1 MDRTK
6 VLYAMLLALAS
17 LGLQAQNVGIGEPSP
32 TAKLHVNQ
40 PANVDAVFV
49 VNTGTGNAI
58 EAVSNVTTNTAS
70 MAWFR
75 NGTDGVTL
83 DAFMSNTAATASN
96 ILSFNDGLGI
106 GVNIRQRNTGA
117 GGTGIFIEQNGNGGF
132 SRGVDMLMQA
142 TTTAYG
148 QTIFHDGLG
157 GGTYLDMRNTA
168 NNILGSYIIHRGLG
182 TGAQIDLTNA
192 ANTSTANFVRT
203 AGIGRGLEIDIT
215 NTGNGEV
222 GAAVFHAGD
231 GIGHYVAM
239 TNTAATRN
247 SVGLF
252 VQYNGTGTTG
262 GGGGNAAEIQHY
274 GTNGNAVDIFTG
286 NPAAAPGPANTTNQ
300 YATLSLSHMATGT
313 SPALNAV
320 KAAVNAINYSEDP
333 TIVAQNLTAT
343 TGAVIEAYIQ
353 PSVAAASLATSI
365 YGRADRTVPNG
376 YGVAMWGD
384 GGNYGVIGG
393 TSTSA
398 ASSDFGLLS
407 LTNSGAFGIKSFVID
422 HPAAPTEKTLRHF
435 SVESNEVL
443 NLYRGIVELDA
454 NGQAVVDLPDYFDA
468 VNTNVTYQLTPIGTG
483 VQPYVAVEE
492 ANNQFTVA
500 GAPNTKVSWTI
511 HAQRNDPTLQYFERS
526 RGEDYKS
533 PVTLKQPQDQG
544 KYLVPE
550 AYGQPKEAGVFYNA
564 AREERAQEAFNKEAK
579 QEALQ
584 APEHKTTP
592 VGKLQPS
599 KATKEGGELS
609 NNKQ

>member
-1 MDRTK
+1 MDRIK
-6 VLYAMLLALAS
+6 LLYTMLLALGS

-32 TAKLHVNQ
+32 VAKLHVNQ

-58 EAVSNVTTNTAS
+58 EALSNVTTNTAS

-75 NGTDGVTL
+75 NGTNGVTL
-83 DAFMSNTAATASN
+83 DAYMSNPAATASN
-96 ILSFNDGLGI
+96 ILSFNDGLGV

-117 GGTGIFIEQNGNGGF
+117 SGAGIFIEQNGNGAF
-132 SRGVDMLMQA
+132 SRGIDMLMQN

-148 QTIFHDGLG
+148 QTIFHDGVG

-168 NNILGSYIIHRGLG
+168 NNIIGSYIIHRGLG
-182 TGAQIDLTNA
+182 VGAQIDLTNT

-203 AGIGRGLEIDIT
+203 AGIGRGLEVDIT
-215 NTGNGEV
+215 NAANTEV
-222 GAAVFHAGD
+222 GSALFHAGD
-231 GIGHYVAM
+231 GIGQYVTM
-239 TNTAATRN
+239 TSNTATRN

-252 VQYNGTGTTG
+252 VQYNGSGG
-262 GGGGNAAEIQHY
+262 GVGGGGNAAEIQNY

-286 NPAAAPGPANTTNQ
+286 NPGAAPGPANTTNE

-313 SPALNAV
+313 SPTPNAV
-320 KAAVNAINYSEDP
+320 KAAINAINHSEDP
-333 TIVAQNLTAT
+333 TIVAQNLTTT
-343 TGAVIEAYIQ
+343 TGAVMEAYIE
-353 PSVAAASLATSI
+353 PNTPAAALATSI
-365 YGRADRTVPNG
+365 YGRADRAVPNG
-376 YGVAMWGD
+376 YGVALWGD

-422 HPAAPTEKTLRHF
+422 HPAAPTQKTLRHF

-454 NGQAVVDLPDYFDA
+454 NGQGVVNLPDYFDA
-468 VNTNVTYQLTPIGTG
+468 INTNVTYQLTPIGTG

-511 HAQRNDPTLQYFERS
+511 HAQRNDPTIQYFERT

-564 AREERAQEAFNKEAK
+564 AREQRAKEALNK
-579 QEALQ
+579 APRKEALQ
-584 APEHKTTP
+584 TPEHKNTP
-592 VGKLQPS
+592 VKKLQPS
-599 KATKEGGELS
+599 KVTKEGGELS
-609 NNKQ
+609 NN